1 MKGLK
6 RWIRNYFH
14 FNQRE
19 TNGFILLILGLIAI
33 VCLPYLWPTR
43 QPAYDPTLDRQIL
56 DSLSAQLKA
65 SPYENKP
72 YAYNRLNKKAAP
84 VKPIPPELLQPFDP
98 NTLTQAQWE
107 KFGLPAYVAKRL
119 LTYRDKAQGFKYK
132 DQIKRIYG
140 FPPELYTQ
148 LEPYITLPGS
158 RPDRPFADADK
169 RTGNT
174 YPAYANKPRST
185 YSRERNRL
193 QPFDI
198 NIADTTQLKQLRG
211 IGTKLAARIV
221 KFRDKLGGFESI
233 NQLQE
238 VYGLPP
244 EMIDSLRKYTFV
256 GNSFA
261 ASKLNINAATVVQLQ
276 QHPYLGYKLAR
287 HIVAYRTQHG
297 LFVSLE
303 DLRRIKTIDEA
314 TFQKVK
320 PYLTF

>member
-1 MKGLK
+1 MKSLE

-19 TNGFILLILGLIAI
+19 TSGFILLIFGLIII
-33 VCLPYLWPTR
+33 VFFPYLWHAR
-43 QPAYDPTLDRQIL
+43 QPAYDPTLDQQIL
-56 DSLSAQLKA
+56 DSLAAQLKT
-65 SPYENKP
+65 SPYENRN
-72 YAYNRLNKKAAP
+72 YAYNRPNRKAAP
-84 VKPIPPELLQPFDP
+84 VKPVPPELLQPFDP
-98 NTLTQAQWE
+98 NTLTQGQWE
-107 KFGLPAYVAKRL
+107 KFGLPPYVAKRL

-140 FPPELYTQ
+140 FPPELYAQ
-148 LEPYITLPGS
+148 LEPYINLPGS
-158 RPDRPFADADK
+158 RPDRSFADADK

-174 YPAYANKPRST
+174 NPAYGNKPKNT
-185 YSRERNRL
+185 YFRERNRL

-198 NIADTTQLKQLRG
+198 NAADTTQLKKLRG

-221 KFRDKLGGFESI
+221 KFREKLGGFKSVD
-233 NQLQE
+233 QLQE

-244 EMIDSLRKYTFV
+244 EMVDSLRKYTFV
-256 GNSFA
+256 GDTFVGTR
-261 ASKLNINAATVVQLQ
+261 LNINAATVTQLQ

-297 LFVSLE
+297 PFVSLE
-303 DLRRIKTIDEA
+303 DLRNIKTIDEA

-320 PYLTF
+320 PYLTL

>member
-1 MKGLK
+1 MKSLK

-19 TNGFILLILGLIAI
+19 TNGFILLIFGLIII
-33 VCLPYLWPTR
+33 VSLPYWWPSP
-43 QPAYDPTLDRQIL
+43 QPVYDPRHDQQIL
-56 DSLSAQLKA
+56 DSLAAQLKS

-72 YAYNRLNKKAAP
+72 YAYNRRDKKSAP
-84 VKPIPPELLQPFDP
+84 VKPIPPEFLRPFDP

-140 FPPELYTQ
+140 FPPELYAQ

-158 RPDRPFADADK
+158 RANQPYADARE
-169 RTGNT
+169 RTERA
-174 YPAYANKPRST
+174 YPSYANKPRTT
-185 YSRERNRL
+185 YSRERSRL
-193 QPFDI
+193 PPFDI
-198 NIADTTQLKQLRG
+198 NTADTTALKKLRG

-221 KFRDKLGGFESI
+221 KFRDKLGGFENI

-256 GNSFA
+256 GESFA
-261 ASKLNINAATVVQLQ
+261 ANKLNINVATVTQLQ

-297 LFVSLE
+297 PFASLE
-303 DLRRIKTIDEA
+303 DLRNIKTIDDA